1 MEWIARL
8 HGENSA
14 AALRAACYHRRVAR
28 SRTVRG
34 SIFLSVSVLLVCTLL
49 AFSLVVYDYVSAV
62 ARERFADALTSL
74 SRSLVTNLDAQVA
87 EMDRLSLT
95 LIYSQVF
102 QGLYA
107 RHLALPRVPVSTSQR
122 IAKLENAEALIEIC
136 ETILGPN
143 RSAPQISV
151 FDLRG
156 EMIGAGYYSRL
167 VERDVRREPWYPDV
181 MRAGGERV
189 IRPPHMDPL
198 LEETSIIVK
207 DKRYV
212 SLVRTFQDAL
222 LSTQGIV
229 EVEQYCDTLFGELD
243 LLRGSSVSPF
253 VFDSAGN
260 QLYPYDGPAADGST
274 LRRLA
279 DRASRRPI
287 MAGTLPGQRE
297 PQILAVA
304 ASEATGW
311 TVLIG
316 EPSAGLAASVLQY
329 ALRIALLTLTAI
341 ACSLAASYFIARR
354 VTVPIKALHTEIEAL
369 DLENLDTASEGAPR
383 PVLGEIDELRLAFR
397 DMRRKLNESIQEAV
411 ALRAHEKEAQLVAL
425 QSQLN
430 PHFLHNMLQ
439 TIGIMAEEG
448 AAAGIQDLI
457 MNLVRV
463 LRYVSSTEGTTA
475 TLGTEMGYVESYLA
489 AMRAR
494 FGDSLEYRIDISPA
508 LREIEVPRLI
518 LQPFIENCFKYGT
531 SARPPWRIAVRGARE
546 DGRWMIE
553 ITDNGPGFSAATL
566 ARVAQRTA
574 ARDRAGGGLSP
585 MSISGMGI
593 LNSFE
598 RLRLAFGEGTVFEIA
613 NQPEGGARV
622 RIGAAVDG

>member
-1 MEWIARL
+1 M
-8 HGENSA
+8 
-14 AALRAACYHRRVAR
+14 AR

>member
-107 RHLALPRVPVSTSQR
+107 RHLGLPRVPVSTSQR

-411 ALRAHEKEAQLVAL
+411 ALRAHEKQAQLVAL

-613 NQPEGGARV
+613 NRPEGGARV